1 MVGSPLILIVDDDPA
16 VRTSLERL
24 MKSAGFR
31 VASFASTEEFLNEPQ
46 DDVVACLV
54 LDMKL
59 PGANGQELQQRLAAE
74 KRAIPIIFISA
85 DDEPHVRAQALR
97 AGAIAFLSKP
107 FDEDALLKA
116 IHSVLQR

>member
-31 VASFASTEEFLNEPQ
+31 AVSFASTEKFLDTPQ
-46 DDVVACLV
+46 EDEIACLV
-54 LDMKL
+54 LDMAL
-59 PGANGQELQQRLAAE
+59 PGANGQVLQQRLAAE
-74 KRAIPIIFISA
+74 KRAIPIVFVSA
-85 DDEPHVRAQALR
+85 HDEPHVRAQALQ

-107 FDEDALLKA
+107 FDEAALLKA
-116 IHSVLQR
+116 IHSVLR